1 MGKVYLKE
9 EIEGLI
15 NDNEILLLYFS
26 SKSCGVCKVIKP
38 ELDKVLKLYPN
49 IKTVQIDV
57 EGNIKL
63 AASYS
68 VFTLPAVIVFVNG
81 KETIR
86 EARYIN
92 VEEIKNRL
100 DRYYKIIYENDLK
113 ALMDYRAQI
122 KATERNGR
130 IEGDFQARLSIAR
143 NFLDVLDDET
153 IAMKVGLSI
162 DEIKKLRNK

>member
-1 MGKVYLKE
+1 MSKTYLKE
-9 EIEGLI
+9 EIEDLI
-15 NDNEILLLYFS
+15 NTNEILLLYFS

-38 ELDKVLKLYPN
+38 ELDEMLKAYP
-49 IKTVQIDV
+49 KLKSLQIDV

-92 VEEIKNRL
+92 VEEVGNKIE
-100 DRYYKIIYENDLK
+100 RYYKLI
-113 ALMDYRAQI
+113 
-122 KATERNGR
+122 G
-130 IEGDFQARLSIAR
+130 
-143 NFLDVLDDET
+143 
-153 IAMKVGLSI
+153 
-162 DEIKKLRNK
+162 

>member
-1 MGKVYLKE
+1 MGKAYSKE
-9 EIEGLI
+9 EIESLI
-15 NDNEILLLYFS
+15 KDNEILLLYFS

-38 ELDKVLKLYPN
+38 KLDEMLKAYP
-49 IKTVQIDV
+49 KLKSLQIDV

-92 VEEIKNRL
+92 VEEIENRI
-100 DRYYKIIYENDLK
+100 DRYYKLVD
-113 ALMDYRAQI
+113 
-122 KATERNGR
+122 
-130 IEGDFQARLSIAR
+130 
-143 NFLDVLDDET
+143 
-153 IAMKVGLSI
+153 
-162 DEIKKLRNK
+162 

>member
-1 MGKVYLKE
+1 MSKTYLKE
-9 EIEGLI
+9 EIEALI
-15 NDNEILLLYFS
+15 NTNEILLLYFS

-38 ELDKVLKLYPN
+38 QLDEVLKTYPKLKS
-49 IKTVQIDV
+49 IQIDV

-92 VEEIKNRL
+92 VEEIENRI
-100 DRYYKIIYENDLK
+100 DRYYKLIN
-113 ALMDYRAQI
+113 
-122 KATERNGR
+122 
-130 IEGDFQARLSIAR
+130 
-143 NFLDVLDDET
+143 
-153 IAMKVGLSI
+153 
-162 DEIKKLRNK
+162 

>member
-1 MGKVYLKE
+1 MSKTYLKE
-9 EIEGLI
+9 EIEALI
-15 NDNEILLLYFS
+15 NTNEIIFLYFS

-38 ELDKVLKLYPN
+38 KLDEMLKAYP
-49 IKTVQIDV
+49 KLKSLQIDV

-92 VEEIKNRL
+92 VEEIKNKIE
-100 DRYYKIIYENDLK
+100 RYYKLMYENSSH
-113 ALMDYRAQI
+113 
-122 KATERNGR
+122 E
-130 IEGDFQARLSIAR
+130 
-143 NFLDVLDDET
+143 
-153 IAMKVGLSI
+153 
-162 DEIKKLRNK
+162 

>member
-1 MGKVYLKE
+1 MEKAYSKE
-9 EIEGLI
+9 EIENLI
-15 NDNEILLLYFS
+15 RDNEILLLYFS

-38 ELDKVLKLYPN
+38 ELDKVLKAYP
-49 IKTVQIDV
+49 KLKSLQIDV

-92 VEEIKNRL
+92 VEEIENRI
-100 DRYYKIIYENDLK
+100 DRYYKLMYEN
-113 ALMDYRAQI
+113 
-122 KATERNGR
+122 N
-130 IEGDFQARLSIAR
+130 S
-143 NFLDVLDDET
+143 DD
-153 IAMKVGLSI
+153 
-162 DEIKKLRNK
+162 